1 MTYSKYKDMETIELI
16 LKEASAYGLQTEV
29 KVWANKMMQDNPQL
43 DEVDAYTFAYHEW
56 VK

>member
-29 KVWANKMMQDNPQL
+29 KVWAHKMMQDNPQL
-43 DEVDAYTFAYHEW
+43 NEVDAYTFAYHEW

>member
-16 LKEASAYGLQTEV
+16 LKEAAAYGLQTEV

-43 DEVDAYTFAYHEW
+43 NEVDAYNFAYHEW

>member
-1 MTYSKYKDMETIELI
+1 METIELI

-29 KVWANKMMQDNPQL
+29 KIWANKMMQDNPHL
-43 DEVDAYTFAYHEW
+43 NEAEAYISAYHEW